1 MKGIWTKYC
10 TGCIVNTKSQLFALP
25 TAAMLGKVAQ
35 RVLSYTDAIAY
46 SI

>member
-10 TGCIVNTKSQLFALP
+10 TGYIVNTKSQLLASP
-25 TAAMLGKVAQ
+25 TAAMIGKVALG
-35 RVLSYTDAIAY
+35 VLSYTDARAY